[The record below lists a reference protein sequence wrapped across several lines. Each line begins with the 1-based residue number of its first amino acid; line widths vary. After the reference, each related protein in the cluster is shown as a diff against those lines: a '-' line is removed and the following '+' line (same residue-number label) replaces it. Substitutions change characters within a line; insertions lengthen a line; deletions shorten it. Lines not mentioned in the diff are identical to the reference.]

1 MEKTF
6 EQRVT
11 EARAAVPALSPE
23 EANACKLENPE
34 VLFFDPRET
43 NAISTTTGRIPGAL
57 NMPLAELAEI
67 AADAL
72 PGEFNSTSRPII
84 TACQGGPLG
93 AIAAHLL
100 KRRGFTNVAFIDGG
114 TQGWIEAG
122 YPTVH

>member
-1 MEKTF
+1 MEKSF

-23 EANACKLENPE
+23 EANARRLENPE

-43 NAISTTTGRIPGAL
+43 DAINTTTGRIPGAV
-57 NMPLAELAEI
+57 NMPLDELEEIPAE
-67 AADAL
+67 AL
-72 PGEFNSTSRPII
+72 PGKFASKARPII
-84 TACQGGPLG
+84 TACQGGPMG
-93 AIAAHLL
+93 AIAAHLF

-122 YPTVH
+122 YPTVR